1 MSHQVQIKAGV
12 QELIDG
18 LNEDLAHEYTAVIQ
32 YIQNA
37 ARVSGLGRQVL
48 KPLFEKEAQ
57 DELQHALYLAN
68 KIAQLGGVPVVKPY
82 EVKQTDNIRE
92 MLQASID
99 AEKDTI
105 RRYKERIEQAERADQ
120 LGLKVELEDMLAE
133 ETEHKEELERLLED
147 PRL

>member
-1 MSHQVQIKAGV
+1 MSQNKTGV

-18 LNEDLAHEYTAVIQ
+18 LNEDLAHEYTAIIQ

-37 ARVSGLGRQVL
+37 ARVSGLAREVL

-57 DELQHALYLAN
+57 DEINHALYLAN
-68 KIAQLGGVPVVKPY
+68 KIVVLGGEPVVKPHD
-82 EVKQTDNIRE
+82 VKQTGNIRE
-92 MLQASID
+92 MLQVSID

-105 RRYKERIEQAERADQ
+105 RRYKQRIEQAEQADEVA
-120 LGLKVELEDMLAE
+120 LKVKLEEMLAE
-133 ETEHKEELERLLED
+133 ENEHKEELERLLED

>member
-1 MSHQVQIKAGV
+1 MSQQVQFKSGV

-48 KPLFEKEAQ
+48 KPLFEKEAR
-57 DELQHALYLAN
+57 DEINHALYLAN
-68 KIAQLGGVPVVKPY
+68 KIVTLGGEPVVKPY
-82 EVKQTDNIRE
+82 EVKQTGNLRE
-92 MLQASID
+92 MIQASID

-105 RRYKERIEQAERADQ
+105 RRYKERIEQAERA
-120 LGLKVELEDMLAE
+120 GETALKVELEEMLAE

>member
-1 MSHQVQIKAGV
+1 MSQQDRAAI

-37 ARVSGLGRQVL
+37 ARVSGLGREVL
-48 KPLFEKEAQ
+48 KPMFEKEAQ
-57 DELQHALYLAN
+57 DEINHALYLAN
-68 KIAQLGGVPVVKPY
+68 KIVTLGGEPVGKIY
-82 EVKQTDNIRE
+82 EVKQTGDTRE
-92 MLQASID
+92 MIQASID

-105 RRYKERIEQAERADQ
+105 RRYKERIEQAERA
-120 LGLKVELEDMLAE
+120 GEVALKIKLEEMLAE
-133 ETEHKEELERLLED
+133 ETEHKEELERLLEN

>member
-1 MSHQVQIKAGV
+1 MSQHKTGV

-18 LNEDLAHEYTAVIQ
+18 LNEDLAHEYTAIIQ

-37 ARVSGLGRQVL
+37 ARVSGLAREVL

-57 DELQHALYLAN
+57 DEINHALYLAN
-68 KIAQLGGVPVVKPY
+68 KIVALGGEPVVKPY
-82 EVKQTDNIRE
+82 DVKQIGNIRE
-92 MLQASID
+92 MLQVSID

-105 RRYKERIEQAERADQ
+105 RRYKQRIEQAEQADEVA
-120 LGLKVELEDMLAE
+120 LKVKLEEMLAE
-133 ETEHKEELERLLED
+133 ENEHKEELERLLED

>member
-1 MSHQVQIKAGV
+1 MSQQVQTDV
-12 QELIDG
+12 RELIDG

-37 ARVSGLGRQVL
+37 ARVSGLGREVL
-48 KPLFEKEAQ
+48 KPLFEKEAR
-57 DELQHALYLAN
+57 DEINHALYLAN
-68 KIAQLGGVPVVKPY
+68 KIVALGGVPVVKPY
-82 EVKQTDNIRE
+82 EVKQTGDLRE
-92 MLQASID
+92 MIQVSID

-105 RRYKERIEQAERADQ
+105 RRYTMRIEQAERAGEI
-120 LGLKVELEDMLAE
+120 GLKVKLEEMLDE

>member
-1 MSHQVQIKAGV
+1 MSQQVQTDV
-12 QELIDG
+12 RELIDG

-37 ARVSGLGRQVL
+37 ARVSGLGREVL
-48 KPLFEKEAQ
+48 KPLFEKEAR
-57 DELQHALYLAN
+57 DEINHALYLAN
-68 KIAQLGGVPVVKPY
+68 KIVALGGVPVVKPY
-82 EVKQTDNIRE
+82 EVKQTGDLRE
-92 MLQASID
+92 MIQVSID

-105 RRYKERIEQAERADQ
+105 RRYTMRIEQAERAGEI
-120 LGLKVELEDMLAE
+120 GLKVKLEEMLAE

>member
-1 MSHQVQIKAGV
+1 MSQQVQTDV
-12 QELIDG
+12 RELIDG

-37 ARVSGLGRQVL
+37 ARVSGLGREVL
-48 KPLFEKEAQ
+48 KPLFEKEAR
-57 DELQHALYLAN
+57 DEINHALYLAN
-68 KIAQLGGVPVVKPY
+68 KIVALGGVPVVKPY
-82 EVKQTDNIRE
+82 EVKQTGDLRE
-92 MLQASID
+92 LIQVSID

-105 RRYKERIEQAERADQ
+105 RRYTMRIEQAERAGEI
-120 LGLKVELEDMLAE
+120 GLKVKLEEMLAE